1 LDAFSDPMVDCKET
15 KLRYCVDQL
24 FASPIVLKSEI
35 TKTVTSFDVA
45 IGYIERNVDG
55 EEWKR

>member
-1 LDAFSDPMVDCKET
+1 MVDCKET
-15 KLRYCVDQL
+15 KLRYRVDQL
-24 FASPIVLKSEI
+24 FASPIVLKSGI
-35 TKTVTSFDVA
+35 TKTVTSFDEA